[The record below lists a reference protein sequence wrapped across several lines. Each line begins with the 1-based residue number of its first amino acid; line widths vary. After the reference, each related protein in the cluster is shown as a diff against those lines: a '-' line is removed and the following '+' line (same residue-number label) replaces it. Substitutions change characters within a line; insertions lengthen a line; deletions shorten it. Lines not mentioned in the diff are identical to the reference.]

1 MFLFLLRG
9 SSPRITRN
17 YANSKSEITI
27 IQIGKILEFIVFFL
41 QQVINL
47 IGPHLLPDEEAEN
60 IASKHGHVEVNSEEF
75 PVSAL
80 DANVFR
86 SRSRAFKKSDDA
98 N

>member
-1 MFLFLLRG
+1 MQ
-9 SSPRITRN
+9 I
-17 YANSKSEITI
+17 ANPNLWYYHSDN
-27 IQIGKILEFIVFFL
+27 ILEFIVFFL

>member
-17 YANSKSEITI
+17 YGISEIT
-27 IQIGKILEFIVFFL
+27 KYHSDNILAFIVFFL